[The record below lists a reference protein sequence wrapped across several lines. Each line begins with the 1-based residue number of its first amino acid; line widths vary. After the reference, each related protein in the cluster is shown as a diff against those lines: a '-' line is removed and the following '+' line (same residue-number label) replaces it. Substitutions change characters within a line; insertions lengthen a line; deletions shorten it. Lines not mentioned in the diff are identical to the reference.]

1 MDGSYLSFLRILTY
15 GETSGAWVVEGF
27 IERKTRMMKISQGMA
42 KSSTRDFIHSCEHE
56 HQATYRGYLFGQFR
70 LLYGKEPVGEVMR
83 RRNKAR
89 MLLKWFL
96 LNPGKLCSADEFID
110 LFWPEVSS
118 ETSLGNFHVT
128 MHYLRHMLEPKLN
141 TRQESTFIRRTPN
154 NFYWLEVDENWW
166 TDISDIQGFL
176 ELAREYELSQNERK
190 AAFYYRKVASYCSL
204 GFLPED
210 EAESWLLPYRRHYEH
225 MYSQALMRLVQ
236 LYMQRNE
243 FEEVL
248 EYAYQLLQINP
259 YSEMATQA
267 IVNVHWQQGN
277 VLTAQCRLEAFW
289 DALQRDLGLYPSKEF
304 HDLRERIHTTD
315 TTPV

>member
-1 MDGSYLSFLRILTY
+1 MT
-15 GETSGAWVVEGF
+15 ETSQGIPKSHAREF
-27 IERKTRMMKISQGMA
+27 IYSREN
-42 KSSTRDFIHSCEHE
+42 E
-56 HQATYRGYLFGQFR
+56 HQSTYRGYLFGQFR
-70 LLYGKEPVGEVMR
+70 FLYGKEPVGEVMR

-110 LFWPEVSS
+110 LFWPEVSP

-128 MHYLRHMLEPKLN
+128 MHYLRHMLEPNLN
-141 TRQESTFIRRTPN
+141 PRQESTFMRRTPN
-154 NFYWLEVDENWW
+154 NFYWLEVDESWW
-166 TDISDIQGFL
+166 TDISDVQELL
-176 ELAREYELSQNERK
+176 ELAHEYDLLKSEGK

-225 MYSQALMRLVQ
+225 IYSQVLMRLIQ

-248 EYAYQLLQINP
+248 EYAYQSLQVNP
-259 YSEMATQA
+259 YNEMATQA
-267 IVNVHWQQGN
+267 IVNVHLQQGN

-289 DALQRDLGLYPSKEF
+289 NALQHDLGLYPSQEF
-304 HDLRERIHTTD
+304 HDLRERIHTAS
-315 TTPV
+315 TTSM